1 MEGSQLYPS
10 KQKGK
15 NERAD
20 ISEIEQK
27 HIIKK
32 INKVRSWFSEK
43 TNKIEKPIEGVI
55 KKKTEAQISD
65 VKNEKGAI
73 PTYASDRG
81 KNC

>member
-1 MEGSQLYPS
+1 MR
-10 KQKGK
+10 

-43 TNKIEKPIEGVI
+43 TNKIEKPTEGVI
-55 KKKTEAQISD
+55 KKKREEQISD
-65 VKNEKGAI
+65 VKNEKGAL
-73 PTYASDRG
+73 PTYPSDWG
-81 KNC
+81 KKLLKIL